1 MTAHHRLL
9 RSVILVCLA
18 FLVISSCGVLKL
30 SHCQDEEGS
39 LVVEVVDETIHV
51 VRTDEWGKEI
61 FRLVILKTGGIREI
75 IVSQITYAEDAG
87 GWIVSDD
94 SNQTWGSDPLGEPLI
109 RNLGEYAT
117 LTFFSKYRVHSL
129 SFVTNITVSRTG
141 LILISSSMKA
151 EEDEPALDITSW
163 GFLFPAS
170 IFAGSKAY
178 VNLEGTVQA
187 VNLPAQ
193 RQGTPEHNLTGLF
206 AISERP
212 VYWMDFSKPSEG
224 ITLVNLDPSVFLHY
238 SISDQRWGS
247 YQGFLA
253 LYQHMN
259 RGGPG
264 FNAMREGEV
273 KTSHVALYIHGAA
286 GYENALSMIDLLVDL
301 GSAMSGARR
310 GLESYND
317 AGARA
322 LALEALGKAKS
333 GFDKIVIGDVTSAS
347 GDLDQASDLLKGAED
362 AERTGAIVRDLVLA
376 AVPLTAI
383 VVLVVILKIR
393 RRK

>member
-1 MTAHHRLL
+1 M
-9 RSVILVCLA
+9 
-18 FLVISSCGVLKL
+18 
-30 SHCQDEEGS
+30 
-39 LVVEVVDETIHV
+39 VEFVDEKLQV
-51 VRTDEWGKEI
+51 VRTDVWGAEV

-75 IVSQITYAEDAG
+75 IVSQISYAEDAG
-87 GWIVSDD
+87 GWIVSND
-94 SNQTWGSDPLGEPLI
+94 SNQTWGSDPVGEPLI
-109 RNLGEYAT
+109 RDMGEYVT
-117 LTFFSKYRVHSL
+117 LTLFSKYRVHSL
-129 SFVTNITVSRTG
+129 SFVTNITISKTG
-141 LILISSSMKA
+141 VILISSSMTA

-178 VNLEGTVQA
+178 VNLEGNVQA

-193 RQGTPEHNLTGLF
+193 RQGTPEQNMTGLF

-264 FNAMREGEV
+264 FNAMRESEV
-273 KTSHVALYIHGAA
+273 KTSHVALYIHGAG
-286 GYENALSMIDLLVDL
+286 GYESALSMINLLVDL

-322 LALEALGKAKS
+322 LALRAFDNAKS
-333 GFDKIVIGDVTSAS
+333 GFDKIVIGDVASAS
-347 GDLDQASDLLKGAED
+347 DDLDQASDLLKRAED
-362 AERTGAIVRDLVLA
+362 AERTGAIMRDLALA
-376 AVPLTAI
+376 TVPIIAI
-383 VVLVVILKIR
+383 VILVVILKIR